1 MEETKTSRARVAFV
15 LLCGLAVCCSVMY
28 ITADAS
34 ESVLATAEKV
44 SNVDI
49 GAGFDLHDPKSI
61 ESVDVK
67 KAGLLITNTPDGR
80 QRLLSFLN
88 KVERQIAKEVAGR
101 KADIAA
107 VRAQMAKNFAY
118 NQAARSKM
126 KKALLAKMAINAKK
140 AKDDLDRD
148 MRMVQAKFARFAER
162 ENKRNKRTIARS
174 RKTREIMRKNKA
186 HAAKQLKLAVSAQQ
200 RALSALASAT
210 NAKIHQTNKHIAA
223 NAAQIKENAKKA
235 RKDLEK
241 AMNRFDHKMA
251 NVTEQAKKGRSKLAA
266 QAVAQDKRFR
276 QYANN
281 KIKEITAN
289 TAAQFRKVRATMAK
303 DRAHADMALKH
314 ASARMDAA
322 LNANKAL
329 QDRRFAKTVSDIAAA
344 KKEANDRVAKFR
356 RDFKVSILQLS
367 GVVHE
372 QAAKLNN
379 RVTQLS
385 GVVQNN
391 KLEQAKVNRQVS
403 AELKRMVKIGDARY
417 KEHLKKD
424 KELRSLMARNKA
436 ETAAK
441 MQKLSNSFFSQI
453 SSIRK
458 QMRRDRAHAE
468 RALGRKTSALY
479 ATLAKNQK
487 AQEAANK
494 ALTAATR
501 RAKMDAEDALRK
513 AKSMFTSKVAGLN
526 KTVKRLERKH
536 NSEIQKLTGV
546 VVANDIKDAAGRAR
560 LRAIA
565 KFNKAQLKS
574 AVRDAIHKGEQRALK
589 IEKKMKSIN
598 KKTRE
603 ALNQRI
609 TTEISTLTKSIHSQ
623 IDELNLQ
630 TKAARAEMR
639 KEVLYAIKSAAAI
652 AKANLK
658 KKVAWAEAQFASL
671 HKGLSAEEKKGGA
684 ARAALSASI
693 ARNKKHVIDQIGDAV
708 ATQQRAL
715 LGLKEE
721 TAKKIKKTNRNI
733 SAHAEQMAKN
743 ARIGAAQMKSDTAA
757 INAKLEA
764 ARKAAVVELAA
775 VNAASAARYTAVFK
789 TVEKG
794 VESARKWANRRFGH
808 VYERM
813 AKDRKTLDRNMGAAV
828 ANLNDQL
835 AKQSALAD
843 SRFSTTVK
851 NIKAARI
858 AAAKDVQN
866 ARKYFTTEIVALTS
880 KIKQQETRLRGD
892 IQVVSAMVI
901 SDKANQIRINGK
913 VKAERNKIV
922 KIANARHSSN
932 VRARGMLRKLM
943 DQNKAAA
950 QEEVAA
956 LAKSSY
962 AALAKTRHRQAGYVR
977 SFAKD
982 LTKAT
987 KKLHITL
994 NKASAHQE
1002 QVLAGMKKKLA
1013 YTQAASAGELRA
1025 TKAMFKSRVNT
1036 LVNAITANA
1045 ARAQRG
1051 IRHLTK
1057 VARNWKHADAAD
1069 RKLIRVQRSAMKND
1083 LDKALAR
1090 AIQLGEARAK
1100 AVEERANENIAVTKK
1115 GLASQIA
1122 VQVENM
1128 ADNVF
1133 RLVQGNRQKIADNYL
1148 SLKAYAATAA
1158 DKITDYL
1165 SKGKGRNLM
1174 SVGDLLQTV
1183 AALSTVKAKPAAG
1196 EGFGSNTIP
1205 LIFSGKNV
1213 KINGAISKI
1222 NGLVNEYI
1230 KTIGQVRARWP
1241 MGLGKYLMAKLETA
1255 MQSTGALEVD
1265 KVADKAGN
1273 YVFVNGHAVG
1283 LSSKLSDFASLA
1295 VRMTAYEHTLA
1306 RLTGKLSNAKHA
1318 GKMMVK
1324 PPEWQGN

>member
-1 MEETKTSRARVAFV
+1 M
-15 LLCGLAVCCSVMY
+15 
-28 ITADAS
+28 
-34 ESVLATAEKV
+34 
-44 SNVDI
+44 
-49 GAGFDLHDPKSI
+49 
-61 ESVDVK
+61 
-67 KAGLLITNTPDGR
+67 
-80 QRLLSFLN
+80 
-88 KVERQIAKEVAGR
+88 
-101 KADIAA
+101 
-107 VRAQMAKNFAY
+107 
-118 NQAARSKM
+118 
-126 KKALLAKMAINAKK
+126 
-140 AKDDLDRD
+140 
-148 MRMVQAKFARFAER
+148 
-162 ENKRNKRTIARS
+162 
-174 RKTREIMRKNKA
+174 
-186 HAAKQLKLAVSAQQ
+186 
-200 RALSALASAT
+200 
-210 NAKIHQTNKHIAA
+210 
-223 NAAQIKENAKKA
+223 
-235 RKDLEK
+235 
-241 AMNRFDHKMA
+241 
-251 NVTEQAKKGRSKLAA
+251 
-266 QAVAQDKRFR
+266 
-276 QYANN
+276 
-281 KIKEITAN
+281 
-289 TAAQFRKVRATMAK
+289 
-303 DRAHADMALKH
+303 
-314 ASARMDAA
+314 
-322 LNANKAL
+322 
-329 QDRRFAKTVSDIAAA
+329 TVSDIAAA
-344 KKEANDRVAKFR
+344 KKEANARVSKFR

-372 QAAKLNN
+372 QSAKLNN

-391 KLEQAKVNRQVS
+391 KLEQSKVNRQVS

-424 KELRSLMARNKA
+424 KELRSLMAKNKA
-436 ETAAK
+436 ETAHR
-441 MQKLSNSFFSQI
+441 MQKLSNSFFQQI
-453 SSIRK
+453 ANIRK
-458 QMRRDRAHAE
+458 QMKRDRAHSE
-468 RALGRKTSALY
+468 RRLAAKTAGLY
-479 ATLAKNQK
+479 SVLAKNQA
-487 AQEAANK
+487 AQEAANH
-494 ALTAATR
+494 ALTAAPR
-501 RAKMDAEDALRK
+501 RAKMDAESALRS
-513 AKSMFTSKVAGLN
+513 AKRSFTSRVAGLN
-526 KTVKRLERKH
+526 KTVRHLERKH
-536 NSEIQKLTGV
+536 NAAIQHLTGV
-546 VVANDIKDAAGRAR
+546 VVKNDIKDAAGRAR
-560 LRAIA
+560 LRAIS

-598 KKTRE
+598 KKTRA
-603 ALNQRI
+603 ALNNRVS
-609 TTEISTLTKSIHSQ
+609 TEISALAKNIHSQ

-684 ARAALSASI
+684 ARAALSSSI

-743 ARIGAAQMKSDTAA
+743 ARIVAAQMKSDTAA

-764 ARKAAVVELAA
+764 ARKAAVV
-775 VNAASAARYTAVFK
+775 K

-956 LAKSSY
+956 LAKRSY
-962 AALAKTRHRQAGYVR
+962 AALAATRHRQASYVR
-977 SFAKD
+977 PFARD

-994 NKASAHQE
+994 NKESAHHE
-1002 QVLAGMKKKLA
+1002 QVLAGMKKNLA
-1013 YTQAASAGELRA
+1013 YTQAASAGQLRA

-1045 ARAQRG
+1045 AKAQRG

-1100 AVEERANENIAVTKK
+1100 AVEERANENIASTKK

-1183 AALSTVKAKPAAG
+1183 ASLSTVKAHPAAG
-1196 EGFGSNTIP
+1196 EGFGSPKIP

-1213 KINGAISKI
+1213 KINGAVSKI

-1241 MGLGKYLMAKLETA
+1241 MGLGKYLMAKLETS
-1255 MQSTGALEVD
+1255 MQSTGCLEVD
-1265 KVADKAGN
+1265 KVASKAGN
-1273 YVFVNGHAVG
+1273 FVFVNGHSVG
-1283 LSSKLSDFASLA
+1283 LSSKLSDFAGLA
-1295 VRMTAYEHTLA
+1295 VRMAAYEHTLA
-1306 RLTGKLSNAKHA
+1306 RLTGKLSNKKHA
-1318 GKMMVK
+1318 GKVMVK

>member
-1 MEETKTSRARVAFV
+1 MGLLPTITMEETKSSRSRVAFV

-34 ESVLATAEKV
+34 ESVLAEAEKV
-44 SNVDI
+44 PNADI
-49 GAGFDLHDPKSI
+49 GAGFDKHNPESI

-67 KAGLLITNTPDGR
+67 KAGLIMTNTPDGR

-289 TAAQFRKVRATMAK
+289 TASQFRKVRATMAR

-329 QDRRFAKTVSDIAAA
+329 QDSRFAKTVSDIAAA
-344 KKEANDRVAKFR
+344 KKEANDRVKKFR

-424 KELRSLMARNKA
+424 KELRSLMAKNKA
-436 ETAAK
+436 ETAHR
-441 MQKLSNSFFSQI
+441 MQKLSNSFFQQI
-453 SSIRK
+453 ANIHK
-458 QMRRDRAHAE
+458 QMKRDRAHSE
-468 RALGRKTSALY
+468 RRLAAKTAGLY
-479 ATLAKNQK
+479 SVLAKNQK
-487 AQEAANK
+487 AQEAANH
-494 ALTAATR
+494 ALSAATR
-501 RAKMDAEDALRK
+501 RAKLDAEAALRS
-513 AKSMFTSKVAGLN
+513 AKSSFTSRVAGLS
-526 KTVKRLERKH
+526 KTVRTLERKH

-560 LRAIA
+560 LRAIS
-565 KFNKAQLKS
+565 KFNKAQMKS

-589 IEKKMKSIN
+589 IEKKMKNIN
-598 KKTRE
+598 KKTRA
-603 ALNQRI
+603 ALNNRI
-609 TTEISTLTKSIHSQ
+609 TTEISHLAKNIHSQ

-658 KKVAWAEAQFASL
+658 QKVAWAEAQFASL

-743 ARIGAAQMKSDTAA
+743 ARIVAAQMKSDTAA
-757 INAKLEA
+757 I
-764 ARKAAVVELAA
+764 
-775 VNAASAARYTAVFK
+775 K

-1148 SLKAYAATAA
+1148 SLKAYAATTA

-1183 AALSTVKAKPAAG
+1183 AALSTVKAHAAAG
-1196 EGFGSNTIP
+1196 EGFGSPKIP

-1213 KINGAISKI
+1213 KINGAVSKI

-1241 MGLGKYLMAKLETA
+1241 MGLGKYLVAKLETA

-1295 VRMTAYEHTLA
+1295 VHMTAYEKTLA
-1306 RLTGKLSNAKHA
+1306 RLTGKLSKAKHA
-1318 GKMMVK
+1318 GKVLVT

>member
-1 MEETKTSRARVAFV
+1 MGLLPTITMEETKTSRARVAFV

-34 ESVLATAEKV
+34 ESVLAQAEKV
-44 SNVDI
+44 SNADI
-49 GAGFDLHDPKSI
+49 GDGFDHHNPRSI

-67 KAGLLITNTPDGR
+67 KAGLIMTNTPDGR
-80 QRLLSFLN
+80 QRLLTFLD

-126 KKALLAKMAINAKK
+126 KKQLLAKMAVNAKK

-148 MRMVQAKFARFAER
+148 MRIVQAKFARFAER
-162 ENKRNKRTIARS
+162 ENKRNRATIARS
-174 RKTREIMRKNKA
+174 AKTREIMRKNKA
-186 HAAKQLKLAVSAQQ
+186 HAAKQLKLAVASQQ
-200 RALSALASAT
+200 RALAALASAT
-210 NAKIHQTNKHIAA
+210 NAKIKQTNKHI
-223 NAAQIKENAKKA
+223 
-235 RKDLEK
+235 
-241 AMNRFDHKMA
+241 
-251 NVTEQAKKGRSKLAA
+251 AA

-281 KIKEITAN
+281 KIKEIGAQ
-289 TAAQFRKVRATMAK
+289 TAAQFRKVRATMAR

-344 KKEANDRVAKFR
+344 KKEANARVAKFR

-424 KELRSLMARNKA
+424 KELRRLMARNKA

-453 SSIRK
+453 SNIRK

-494 ALTAATR
+494 ALTAATG

-513 AKSMFTSKVAGLN
+513 AKPMFTSKVAGLN

-560 LRAIA
+560 LRAIS
-565 KFNKAQLKS
+565 KFNKAQMKS

-598 KKTRE
+598 AKTHA
-603 ALNQRI
+603 ALNNRI
-609 TTEISTLTKSIHSQ
+609 TTEISHLAKNIHAQ

-630 TKAARAEMR
+630 TAAARAEMR

-652 AKANLK
+652 AKQDLK

-671 HKGLSAEEKKGGA
+671 HKGLSAEKKKGAA
-684 ARAALSASI
+684 ARAALAHSI
-693 ARNKKHVIDQIGDAV
+693 ARNKKHVIDQLGDAV
-708 ATQQRAL
+708 ATQQRTL
-715 LGLKEE
+715 LSLKEE
-721 TAKKIKKTNRNI
+721 TAKKIKKTNKNI
-733 SAHAEQMAKN
+733 SAHAAQMQKN
-743 ARIGAAQMKSDTAA
+743 AAIVAAQMRSDTAA

-764 ARKAAVVELAA
+764 ARKAAVVELGA
-775 VNAASAARYTAVFK
+775 VSAASAARYNKVVK
-789 TVEKG
+789 TVENG
-794 VESARKWANRRFGH
+794 VEAARKWSNRRFGK
-808 VYERM
+808 VYEKM
-813 AKDRKTLDRNMGAAV
+813 AKDRATLDRDLAASV

-851 NIKAARI
+851 NIKAARL
-858 AAAKDVQN
+858 AAAKDVEH
-866 ARKYFTTEIVALTS
+866 ARKYFTTQIVALTS

-901 SDKANQIRINGK
+901 SDKANQIRINNK
-913 VKAERNKIV
+913 VIAERNKIV
-922 KIANARHSSN
+922 ALANKRHSSN
-932 VRARGMLRKLM
+932 VRARGMLKKLM

-950 QEEVAA
+950 KEEVAA
-956 LAKSSY
+956 LAKTSY
-962 AALAKTRHRQAGYVR
+962 ALLAKMRGRQSRYR
-977 SFAKD
+977 RTFAQD
-982 LTKAT
+982 LTHAT

-1002 QVLAGMKKKLA
+1002 QVLSGMKKSLT
-1013 YTQAASAGELRA
+1013 YTKAATAGQLRA
-1025 TKAMFKSRVNT
+1025 VKSMFKSRVNT

-1045 ARAQRG
+1045 ASAQRG
-1051 IRHLTK
+1051 LRHMTK
-1057 VARNWKHADAAD
+1057 VARDWKHADSAD
-1069 RKLIRVQRSAMKND
+1069 RKLIRVQRAALKND

-1100 AVEERANENIAVTKK
+1100 AVEERANENIATTKK
-1115 GLASQIA
+1115 ALSSQIA

-1133 RLVQGNRQKIADNYL
+1133 RTVQGNRQKIADNYL

-1165 SKGKGRNLM
+1165 AKGKGRNLM
-1174 SVGDLLQTV
+1174 SIGDLLQT
-1183 AALSTVKAKPAAG
+1183 AASLSAVKAKAAPG
-1196 EGFGSNTIP
+1196 EGFGSPTIP
-1205 LIFSGKNV
+1205 LIFSGKHV
-1213 KINGAISKI
+1213 KINGAISKV

-1230 KTIGQVRARWP
+1230 KTVGQVRARWP
-1241 MGLGKYLMAKLETA
+1241 MGLGKYLIAKLETA

-1295 VRMTAYEHTLA
+1295 VHMTAYEKTLA
-1306 RLTGKLSNAKHA
+1306 RLTGKLSNKKHA
-1318 GKMMVK
+1318 GKVMVK
-1324 PPEWQGN
+1324 PPEWEGN

>member
-1 MEETKTSRARVAFV
+1 M
-15 LLCGLAVCCSVMY
+15 G
-28 ITADAS
+28 
-34 ESVLATAEKV
+34 
-44 SNVDI
+44 
-49 GAGFDLHDPKSI
+49 
-61 ESVDVK
+61 
-67 KAGLLITNTPDGR
+67 
-80 QRLLSFLN
+80 
-88 KVERQIAKEVAGR
+88 
-101 KADIAA
+101 
-107 VRAQMAKNFAY
+107 
-118 NQAARSKM
+118 
-126 KKALLAKMAINAKK
+126 
-140 AKDDLDRD
+140 
-148 MRMVQAKFARFAER
+148 
-162 ENKRNKRTIARS
+162 
-174 RKTREIMRKNKA
+174 
-186 HAAKQLKLAVSAQQ
+186 
-200 RALSALASAT
+200 
-210 NAKIHQTNKHIAA
+210 
-223 NAAQIKENAKKA
+223 
-235 RKDLEK
+235 
-241 AMNRFDHKMA
+241 
-251 NVTEQAKKGRSKLAA
+251 
-266 QAVAQDKRFR
+266 
-276 QYANN
+276 
-281 KIKEITAN
+281 
-289 TAAQFRKVRATMAK
+289 
-303 DRAHADMALKH
+303 
-314 ASARMDAA
+314 
-322 LNANKAL
+322 
-329 QDRRFAKTVSDIAAA
+329 
-344 KKEANDRVAKFR
+344 
-356 RDFKVSILQLS
+356 
-367 GVVHE
+367 
-372 QAAKLNN
+372 
-379 RVTQLS
+379 
-385 GVVQNN
+385 
-391 KLEQAKVNRQVS
+391 
-403 AELKRMVKIGDARY
+403 
-417 KEHLKKD
+417 
-424 KELRSLMARNKA
+424 
-436 ETAAK
+436 
-441 MQKLSNSFFSQI
+441 
-453 SSIRK
+453 
-458 QMRRDRAHAE
+458 
-468 RALGRKTSALY
+468 
-479 ATLAKNQK
+479 
-487 AQEAANK
+487 
-494 ALTAATR
+494 
-501 RAKMDAEDALRK
+501 
-513 AKSMFTSKVAGLN
+513 
-526 KTVKRLERKH
+526 
-536 NSEIQKLTGV
+536 
-546 VVANDIKDAAGRAR
+546 
-560 LRAIA
+560 
-565 KFNKAQLKS
+565 
-574 AVRDAIHKGEQRALK
+574 
-589 IEKKMKSIN
+589 
-598 KKTRE
+598 
-603 ALNQRI
+603 
-609 TTEISTLTKSIHSQ
+609 
-623 IDELNLQ
+623 
-630 TKAARAEMR
+630 
-639 KEVLYAIKSAAAI
+639 
-652 AKANLK
+652 ANLK

-733 SAHAEQMAKN
+733 SAHAEQM
-743 ARIGAAQMKSDTAA
+743 KSDTAA

-775 VNAASAARYTAVFK
+775 VNAASAARYTAVVK

-858 AAAKDVQN
+858 AAAKDVEH

-943 DQNKAAA
+943 DQNK
-950 QEEVAA
+950 VAA

-962 AALAKTRHRQAGYVR
+962 AALAKTRHHQAGYVR

-1133 RLVQGNRQKIADNYL
+1133 RLIQGNRQKIADNYL

-1183 AALSTVKAKPAAG
+1183 AALSTVKAHAAAG
-1196 EGFGSNTIP
+1196 EGFGSPKIP

-1213 KINGAISKI
+1213 KINGAVSKI

-1241 MGLGKYLMAKLETA
+1241 MGLGKYLVAKLETA

-1295 VRMTAYEHTLA
+1295 VHMTAYERTLA
-1306 RLTGKLSNAKHA
+1306 RLTGKLSKAKHA
-1318 GKMMVK
+1318 GKVMVK

>member
-1 MEETKTSRARVAFV
+1 MGDPIAGIPRRSVAVIKKMESKDSRARVAFV
-15 LLCGLAVCCSVMY
+15 LLSALAICCSVMY
-28 ITADAS
+28 ITADGEA
-34 ESVLATAEKV
+34 ETEVVLAAK
-44 SNVDI
+44 NKNI
-49 GAGFDLHDPKSI
+49 GAGFDIRHPRSI

-67 KAGLLITNTPDGR
+67 KAGMLVTNTPDGR
-80 QRLLSFLN
+80 MRLLKYLS
-88 KVERQIAKEVAGR
+88 KVEKQIAKESAGR
-101 KADIAA
+101 RADIAA
-107 VRAQMAKNFAY
+107 IRAHMARNFAF
-118 NQAARSKM
+118 NQAARASM
-126 KKALLAKMAINAKK
+126 KKALLAKMAINAKA
-140 AKDDLDRD
+140 AKDSLDRN
-148 MRMVQAKFARFAER
+148 MRRVQRQFAAQAELA
-162 ENKRNKRTIARS
+162 NKRNKATIARS
-174 RKTREIMRKNKA
+174 RKTREIMRKNKREAAYNLRMATAA
-186 HAAKQLKLAVSAQQ
+186 HQ

-210 NAKIHQTNKHIAA
+210 NAKIRQTNKSISA

-289 TAAQFRKVRATMAK
+289 TASQFRKVRATMAR

-344 KKEANDRVAKFR
+344 KKEANARVSKFR

-436 ETAAK
+436 ETARR
-441 MQKLSNSFFSQI
+441 MQKLSNSFFQQI
-453 SSIRK
+453 ASIRK
-458 QMRRDRAHAE
+458 QMKRDRAHAE
-468 RALGRKTSALY
+468 RRLASKTAGLY
-479 ATLAKNQK
+479 SVLAKNQA
-487 AQEAANK
+487 AQEAANH

-501 RAKMDAEDALRK
+501 RAKLDAEAALRD
-513 AKSMFTSKVAGLN
+513 AKNSFTGRVAGLT
-526 KTVKRLERKH
+526 KTVHSLERKH
-536 NSEIQKLTGV
+536 NSAIQKLTGV
-546 VVANDIKDAAGRAR
+546 VVANDIKDAAGRSR
-560 LRAIA
+560 LRAIS
-565 KFNKAQLKS
+565 KFNKAQMKS

-589 IEKKMKSIN
+589 IEKKMKAIN
-598 KKTRE
+598 KKTRA
-603 ALNQRI
+603 ALNNRVS
-609 TTEISTLTKSIHSQ
+609 TEISALAKNIHSQ

-658 KKVAWAEAQFASL
+658 RKVAWAEAQFASL

-743 ARIGAAQMKSDTAA
+743 ARIVAAQMKSDTAA
-757 INAKLEA
+757 INAKLD
-764 ARKAAVVELAA
+764 
-775 VNAASAARYTAVFK
+775 AARYTKVVK

-794 VESARKWANRRFGH
+794 VESARKWANRRFGK
-808 VYERM
+808 VYEKM
-813 AKDRKTLDRNMGAAV
+813 AHDRKTLDRNMGAAV

-901 SDKANQIRINGK
+901 SDKANQIRINNK
-913 VKAERNKIV
+913 VWAERTKIV
-922 KIANARHSSN
+922 HLANRRHSSN

-950 QEEVAA
+950 QEEVNA
-956 LAKSSY
+956 LAKHSY
-962 AALAKTRHRQAGYVR
+962 AL
-977 SFAKD
+977 FAKLRGRQSRYRRTFAQD
-982 LTKAT
+982 LTHAT

-1002 QVLAGMKKKLA
+1002 QVLAGMKKSLT
-1013 YTQAASAGELRA
+1013 YTKAATAGELRA
-1025 TKAMFKSRVNT
+1025 VKSMFKSRVNT
-1036 LVNAITANA
+1036 LVNSITANA
-1045 ARAQRG
+1045 ASAQRG

-1057 VARNWKHADAAD
+1057 VARNWKHADSAD
-1069 RKLIRVQRSAMKND
+1069 RKLIRVQRSALKND

-1100 AVEERANENIAVTKK
+1100 AVEERANENIASTKK
-1115 GLASQIA
+1115 ALSSQIA

-1133 RLVQGNRQKIADNYL
+1133 RTVQGNRQKIADNYL

-1165 SKGKGRNLM
+1165 AKGKGRNLM
-1174 SVGDLLQTV
+1174 SIGDLLQT
-1183 AALSTVKAKPAAG
+1183 AASLSNVKAKAAPG
-1196 EGFGSNTIP
+1196 EGFGSPTIP

-1213 KINGAISKI
+1213 KIAGAISKI

-1241 MGLGKYLMAKLETA
+1241 MGLGKYLVAKLETA
-1255 MQSTGALEVD
+1255 MRSTGALEVD

-1295 VRMTAYEHTLA
+1295 VHMTAYERTLA
-1306 RLTGKLSNAKHA
+1306 RLTGKLSTKKKA
-1318 GKMMVK
+1318 GKVLVT

>member
-1 MEETKTSRARVAFV
+1 MGLLPTITMEETKSSRSRVAFV

-34 ESVLATAEKV
+34 ESVLAEAEKV
-44 SNVDI
+44 PNADI
-49 GAGFDLHDPKSI
+49 GAGFDKHNPESI

-67 KAGLLITNTPDGR
+67 KAGLIMTNTPDGR
-80 QRLLSFLN
+80 QRLLTFLN
-88 KVERQIAKEVAGR
+88 KVEKQIAKEVAGR

-289 TAAQFRKVRATMAK
+289 TASQFRKVRATMAR

-314 ASARMDAA
+314 ASARMGAA

-344 KKEANDRVAKFR
+344 KKEANARVSKFR

-424 KELRSLMARNKA
+424 KELRSLMAKNKA
-436 ETAAK
+436 ETA
-441 MQKLSNSFFSQI
+441 
-453 SSIRK
+453 
-458 QMRRDRAHAE
+458 
-468 RALGRKTSALY
+468 GLY
-479 ATLAKNQK
+479 SVLAKNQA
-487 AQEAANK
+487 AQEAANH

-501 RAKMDAEDALRK
+501 RAKMDAESALRS
-513 AKSMFTSKVAGLN
+513 AKRSFTSRVAGLN
-526 KTVKRLERKH
+526 KTVRHLERKH
-536 NSEIQKLTGV
+536 NAEIQHLTGV
-546 VVANDIKDAAGRAR
+546 VVKNDIKDAAGRAR
-560 LRAIA
+560 LRAIS

-623 IDELNLQ
+623 IAELNLQ

-639 KEVLYAIKSAAAI
+639 KEVLYAIKSAAAV

-684 ARAALSASI
+684 ARAALAHSI
-693 ARNKKHVIDQIGDAV
+693 ARNKKHVIDQLGDAV

-715 LGLKEE
+715 LSLKEE

-743 ARIGAAQMKSDTAA
+743 ARIVAAQMRSDTAA

-775 VNAASAARYTAVFK
+775 VNAASAARYTAVVK

-808 VYERM
+808 VCERM

-922 KIANARHSSN
+922 KIANARHSN
-932 VRARGMLRKLM
+932 VRARGML
-943 DQNKAAA
+943 
-950 QEEVAA
+950 
-956 LAKSSY
+956 
-962 AALAKTRHRQAGYVR
+962 
-977 SFAKD
+977 
-982 LTKAT
+982 
-987 KKLHITL
+987 
-994 NKASAHQE
+994 
-1002 QVLAGMKKKLA
+1002 
-1013 YTQAASAGELRA
+1013 
-1025 TKAMFKSRVNT
+1025 
-1036 LVNAITANA
+1036 
-1045 ARAQRG
+1045 
-1051 IRHLTK
+1051 
-1057 VARNWKHADAAD
+1057 
-1069 RKLIRVQRSAMKND
+1069 
-1083 LDKALAR
+1083 
-1090 AIQLGEARAK
+1090 
-1100 AVEERANENIAVTKK
+1100 
-1115 GLASQIA
+1115 
-1122 VQVENM
+1122 
-1128 ADNVF
+1128 
-1133 RLVQGNRQKIADNYL
+1133 
-1148 SLKAYAATAA
+1148 
-1158 DKITDYL
+1158 
-1165 SKGKGRNLM
+1165 
-1174 SVGDLLQTV
+1174 
-1183 AALSTVKAKPAAG
+1183 
-1196 EGFGSNTIP
+1196 
-1205 LIFSGKNV
+1205 
-1213 KINGAISKI
+1213 
-1222 NGLVNEYI
+1222 
-1230 KTIGQVRARWP
+1230 
-1241 MGLGKYLMAKLETA
+1241 
-1255 MQSTGALEVD
+1255 
-1265 KVADKAGN
+1265 
-1273 YVFVNGHAVG
+1273 
-1283 LSSKLSDFASLA
+1283 
-1295 VRMTAYEHTLA
+1295 
-1306 RLTGKLSNAKHA
+1306 
-1318 GKMMVK
+1318 
-1324 PPEWQGN
+1324 